1 MPRATLPTLSRQCMG
16 ALTFPANLYRKYAG
30 NQACDILS
38 LSKKI
43 MDYIWTI
50 LDYNVQTLADVIA
63 KAVHSPQLF

>member
-1 MPRATLPTLSRQCMG
+1 MG
-16 ALTFPANLYRKYAG
+16 AITSLANLYRKYAG

-38 LSKKI
+38 VSKKI
-43 MDYIWTI
+43 MDYNWTI